1 MPGQSVRRA
10 SKASSPKKRRANPA
24 LSRVRGAPKYVHEM
38 MYAIVQSAI
47 RTFRKEGPQELIID
61 KMFWSYDNANNWLH
75 GMKRGFFRTILE
87 ERPTIIVKINGSE
100 RVYCD
105 LGAKLMGKVDTSKLA
120 DGRQFWYIVL
130 TGLAE

>member
-47 RTFRKEGPQELIID
+47 RTFRK
-61 KMFWSYDNANNWLH
+61 N
-75 GMKRGFFRTILE
+75 
-87 ERPTIIVKINGSE
+87 
-100 RVYCD
+100 
-105 LGAKLMGKVDTSKLA
+105 
-120 DGRQFWYIVL
+120 
-130 TGLAE
+130 